1 MAKQPTQPDEL
12 VNESLRFAHI
22 DVERAVEEGQP
33 NKYQLTLA
41 TETPVEVY
49 DENRRQVIREVLLMD
64 GAEWPKQVPFLN
76 AHERRDARQVIGSI
90 RDIRREGDRL
100 IGRPAFSSHEG
111 AQVVR
116 QNVDGG
122 HQEDVSV
129 GARRKEAV
137 FIERGQTRTINGR
150 TFTGP
155 MRVVTKWRVQEGSA
169 VPIGADPN
177 SKFSPVL
184 RAYLDPEGMRKEQM
198 NDEFRNLLV
207 ERGMPAELSDAD
219 AVRWASDNLVQ
230 KPAEPVTPTKENE
243 VTRTAA
249 DPADVAKRVKAAGLD
264 AEVALDLVTR
274 GATDLE
280 VRDGIIDALAQR
292 SREAEVTHSNGDT
305 IRATGSEVD
314 KVKDAMRSGL
324 ILRSG
329 DVPEDYKPAPG
340 YEEFR
345 HGTLVDLGRNLIRRA
360 GGNPNIADF
369 EVASVMLGGHSQASL
384 LRSDAVYNV
393 SGTFSHVT
401 LDVANNTLRQS
412 YREAE
417 TTYQQWAK
425 RGPNVTDFKE
435 VRRSILGEMPNPQAL
450 PENDDI
456 KEVTYNDSHEGY
468 KVELYALMF
477 GISLQAI
484 FNNSLN
490 AFTDAPSKAGQ
501 SFRRK
506 INALVLQVL
515 TDNAALADGVA
526 LFHSTHGNVGTQG
539 VISETTLDEC
549 YLKMLTQ
556 TGLNSNAN
564 AIVGVAPK
572 YILMTPKQAASALRF
587 FRSPGI
593 DSTNPA
599 KVNLYGPGEARGGLV
614 PIVEPAL
621 TTFDADAWYAIA
633 AQNSIDTVEYAFL
646 EGFETPQVL
655 NDQPFN
661 RLGIRFRVV
670 QGVGAKAL
678 DYRGLFYNSGA

>member
-1 MAKQPTQPDEL
+1 MAKQRTQADEL
-12 VNESLRFAHI
+12 IQESLRFTTI
-22 DVERAVEEGQP
+22 DVERASEPEQP
-33 NKYQLTLA
+33 NNYNLTLA
-41 TETPVEVY
+41 TETPVEVF
-49 DENRRQVIREVLLMD
+49 DTQRQQVIQEVLLMS
-64 GAEWPKQVPFLN
+64 GAEWPKQVPLLN
-76 AHERRDARQVIGSI
+76 GHERRDARSVLGSI
-90 RDIRREGDRL
+90 RDIRREGDKL
-100 IGRPAFSSHEG
+100 VGRPAFSTHQD
-111 AQVVR
+111 ADTVR
-116 QNVDGG
+116 KNVDGG
-122 HQEDVSV
+122 HQQDISI
-129 GARRKEAV
+129 GARRKAAV
-137 FIERGQTRTINGR
+137 FIERGQTRTIEGR
-150 TFTGP
+150 TYTGP
-155 MRVVTKWRVQEGSA
+155 MRVVTKWRAVEGSA

-177 SKFSPVL
+177 SKFSPIM

-198 NDEFRNLLV
+198 NDEFRNLLI
-207 ERGMPAELSDAD
+207 ERGMSAD
-219 AVRWASDNLVQ
+219 LDDTAAVRWAAENLVQ
-230 KPAEPVTPTKENE
+230 KPEETVTPKEEPE
-243 VTRTAA
+243 VTRVAA
-249 DPADVAKRVKAAGLD
+249 SPADVAKRVKTAGLD
-264 AEVALDLVTR
+264 AQVALDLVTR

-280 VRDGIIDALAQR
+280 VRDGIIDALAKKSQTNPTTPSETTR
-292 SREAEVTHSNGDT
+292 FE
-305 IRATGSEVD
+305 ATGSEWE
-314 KVKDAMRSGL
+314 KVTDAMRSGL

-329 DVPEDYKPAPG
+329 DVADDFKPAVG
-340 YEEFR
+340 HEEFR
-345 HGTLVDLGRNLIRRA
+345 HGTLVDMGRNLIRRA
-360 GGNPNIADF
+360 GGNSNIPDW
-369 EVASVMLGGHSQASL
+369 EVATVLLGGNSHTSL

-417 TTYQQWAK
+417 TTYQRWAK
-425 RGPNVTDFKE
+425 KGQNVTDFKE
-435 VRRSILGEMPNPQAL
+435 IRRSILGEMPNPQAL

-484 FNNSLN
+484 LNNSLN

-515 TDNAALADGVA
+515 TDNAAMADGVA
-526 LFHSTHGNVGTQG
+526 LFHSTHANVGTQG

-556 TGLNSNAN
+556 TGLNSGAG

-587 FRSPGI
+587 FVSPSV
-593 DSTNPA
+593 DSNNPA
-599 KVNLYGPGEARGGLV
+599 KANIYGPSGIRGGLE

-655 NDQPFN
+655 NDSPFN

-678 DYRGLFYNSGA
+678 DHRGMFYNSGA